1 MNNINRYLKIV
12 KDAVIEPSKD
22 IDKKIIDRISH
33 IGKSDEKLLD
43 EKFID
48 YFKKSNSRLYLT
60 IEKIKNNPGT
70 FMAAVISVF
79 FIIVFIAFMVKILS
93 SEGKTGGK
101 NNGSPSSKDDTQ
113 QD

>member
-1 MNNINRYLKIV
+1 MNYINKYLKIA

-60 IEKIKNNPGT
+60 IEKIKNNSGT
-70 FMAAVISVF
+70 FMAAAIAVF
-79 FIIVFIAFMVKILS
+79 FIIVFIAFMIKIFS
-93 SEGKTGGK
+93 SEEKTGGK
-101 NNGSPSSKDDTQ
+101 NNRSPSSKDDTQ

>member
-1 MNNINRYLKIV
+1 MNNINKYLKIA
-12 KDAVIEPSKD
+12 KDAVIKPSKN

-70 FMAAVISVF
+70 FTAAVIAVF
-79 FIIVFIAFMVKILS
+79 FIIVFIAFMIKIFS
-93 SEGKTGGK
+93 SEEKTGGK
-101 NNGSPSSKDDTQ
+101 NNRLSSSKDDTQ